1 MRREPTGDAP
11 LEIEGPRR
19 PCAWRDGKETALAG
33 NLFLAC
39 VERTQVW
46 EAERPDFE
54 SDCIVPSSNL
64 VSPSLSFLISEN
76 R

>member
-1 MRREPTGDAP
+1 MRREPTGDAL
-11 LEIEGPRR
+11 LEMEGPGR

-39 VERTQVW
+39 VERTQVQ
-46 EAERPDFE
+46 EAERLDFE
-54 SDCIVPSSNL
+54 SDCIVLLSNL
-64 VSPSLSFLISEN
+64 VSPSLSFLMSEN